1 MAAETYETRALKLLA
16 EALIKE
22 EDRRAK
28 IILNGVP
35 VDEYKGHVEFL
46 RGLTFARKLCGE
58 IETDIRK
65 GK

>member
-1 MAAETYETRALKLLA
+1 MTAETYETRALKMLA
-16 EALIKE
+16 EELVRE
-22 EDRRAK
+22 EDRRSK

-35 VDEYKGHVEFL
+35 VDEYKGQVEFL
-46 RGLTFARKLCGE
+46 RGLTYARKLCSV